1 MSIESDVESVL
12 EHFGTK
18 GMKWGVRKDKAHA
31 GERASM
37 RTIKKADKAFASS
50 PQTMWVLTNNRAAT
64 LTNAK
69 LPALNAKYKKRNTK
83 DEDLLDE
90 YGNGIGPLGK
100 SYVNE
105 YHQMHLSHL
114 KKAAKE
120 LGTNAS
126 GTKEYT
132 IVQNPKDRYSW
143 GVMLTDVKHA
153 DEVIGS
159 FRVVVENGVLKEIIP
174 EEISITADEFM
185 MSSLNSFVY
194 DEAYLA
200 HFDKRGKR

>member
-1 MSIESDVESVL
+1 MIEHDVESIL

-18 GMKWGVRKDKAHA
+18 GMKWGVRNDKGHEGQAA
-31 GERASM
+31 RNRE
-37 RTIKKADKAFASS
+37 IKKVDKQYAANA
-50 PQTMWVLTNNRAAT
+50 QHAWILTNNRAAT

-90 YGNGIGPLGK
+90 FGDGIGPLGK
-100 SYVNE
+100 AYVNE
-105 YHQMHLSHL
+105 YHQMHLKHL
-114 KKAAKE
+114 KQAAKE

-132 IVQNPKDRYSW
+132 IVQNPKDRYAW

-159 FRVVVENGVLKEIIP
+159 FRVVVENGMLKEIIP
-174 EEISITADEFM
+174 EETSITADELM
-185 MSSLNSFVY
+185 MSSLNAFVY
-194 DEAYLA
+194 EEAYLE
-200 HFDKRGKR
+200 HFDKRY

>member
-1 MSIESDVESVL
+1 MEPEVDAIL

-18 GMKWGVRKDKAHA
+18 GMKWGVRNDKGHEGQPARNR
-31 GERASM
+31 E
-37 RTIKKADKAFASS
+37 IKKVDKQYAANA
-50 PQTMWVLTNNRAAT
+50 QHAWILTNNRAAE

-83 DEDLLDE
+83 NVDLLDE
-90 YGNGIGPLGK
+90 YGDGIGLLGK

-105 YHQMHLSHL
+105 YHQMHLNHL

-143 GVMLTDVKHA
+143 GVLLTDVKHA

-159 FRVVVENGVLKEIIP
+159 FRVVVENGMLKEIVP
-174 EEISITADEFM
+174 EETSITANELM
-185 MSSLNSFVY
+185 MDSLSLFVY
-194 DEAYLA
+194 DEAYLS
-200 HFDKRGKR
+200 HFDKRGNR